1 MLSKKEIKFIKSLKY
16 KKYQKLNNCFIV
28 EGKKIIMEFIDSKYE
43 LNKLFYVGKP
53 IPNISSQIKIDK
65 SYLEKISL
73 LKNPDNYLAIF
84 KIKEPNKVDEN
95 NLIVALDS
103 VRDPGNLGTIIRT
116 CEWYGIKDI
125 ICSKDSV
132 DCYNNKVVQ
141 SSMGSLSRMNISY
154 LDLLNYIKSNNKT
167 LIGTTLTGKSIYNN
181 KIKLSNVVL
190 LFGNES
196 SGISEELLKVID
208 LNLSIPRFN
217 TNKTPESLNLAA
229 SVAIVLSEA
238 KKLTLMKS

>member
-28 EGKKIIMEFIDSKYE
+28 EGKKIIVEFIDSKYV

-73 LKNPDNYLAIF
+73 LKSPDNYLAIF

-141 SSMGSLSRMNISY
+141 SSMGSLSRINISY

-167 LIGTTLTGKSIYNN
+167 LIGTTLKGKSIYNN

-238 KKLTLMKS
+238 RKLTLMKS

>member
-141 SSMGSLSRMNISY
+141 SSMGSLSRINISY
-154 LDLLNYIKSNNKT
+154 LDLLNYIKVEKHD
-167 LIGTTLTGKSIYNN
+167 KY
-181 KIKLSNVVL
+181 
-190 LFGNES
+190 
-196 SGISEELLKVID
+196 
-208 LNLSIPRFN
+208 
-217 TNKTPESLNLAA
+217 
-229 SVAIVLSEA
+229 
-238 KKLTLMKS
+238 